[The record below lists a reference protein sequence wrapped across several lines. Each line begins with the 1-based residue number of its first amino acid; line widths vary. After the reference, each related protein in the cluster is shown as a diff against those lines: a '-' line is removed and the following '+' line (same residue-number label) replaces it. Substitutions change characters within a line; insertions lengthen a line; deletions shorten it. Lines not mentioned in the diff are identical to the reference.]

1 MQKIQEAFTFDD
13 VLIVPSLSSIKPNNA
28 DVSTKITKKL
38 KLNLPL
44 ISSAMDT
51 VTESALAIKMA
62 QSGGI
67 GIIHK
72 NLTPQDQANE
82 VKKVKKFESG
92 MVINPLTIN
101 PENTLE
107 DALKL
112 KDLNNISGIPVVKKN
127 TGCLIGILTNR
138 DIRFAKN
145 LKQPVSS
152 LMTKENLITVKE
164 NIKTSEAKK
173 LLHSHRIEKLLVVDN
188 NFRCVGLITV
198 KDIEKAEKFPRASK
212 DSFGRLMTGAA
223 IGVGDKEGIKRVKA
237 LNASEVDLVV
247 IDTAHGHSKE
257 VIETLKK
264 IKNIYP
270 KLPVIVG
277 NIATSKA
284 ADDLINAGADALK
297 VGIGPGSICT
307 TRIIA
312 GVGVPQLFAISE
324 VYKISK
330 RKKIPIIADGGIK
343 YSGDI
348 AKAIAVGADAVM
360 IGSLF
365 AGTDEAPGEVFLSE
379 GRSYKSYRGMG
390 SIGAMGQ
397 GSADRYFQEE
407 IQDTKKLVPEGVE
420 GRVPYKGPVKNVID
434 QLIGGLKAA
443 MGYTGNKN
451 IKDMQKNTKLV
462 KITSAGLNESH
473 VHSISITRESPNYQT
488 NK

>member
-13 VLIVPSLSSIKPNNA
+13 VLIVPALSGVKPNKA
-28 DVSTKITKKL
+28 DVSTRVTEKL

-72 NLTPQDQANE
+72 NLTSDEQANE

-92 MVINPLTIN
+92 MVINPLTIY

-107 DALKL
+107 DALTIKN
-112 KDLNNISGIPVVKKN
+112 LNNISGIPVVEKN

-152 LMTKENLITVKE
+152 LMTKDNLITVKE

-173 LLHSHRIEKLLVVDN
+173 LLHSHRIEKLVVVDN
-188 NFRCVGLITV
+188 NYRCIGLITV
-198 KDIEKAEKFPRASK
+198 KDIEKAEKFPGASK
-212 DSFGRLMTGAA
+212 DSFGRLMAGAA
-223 IGVGDKEGIKRVKA
+223 VGVGDEEGIKRVQA
-237 LNASEVDLVV
+237 LYESEVDLVV
-247 IDTAHGHSKE
+247 IDTAHGHSKN

-264 IKNIYP
+264 IKKKYP

-277 NIATSKA
+277 NIATSEA
-284 ADDLINAGADALK
+284 AEDLINAGADALK

-324 VYKISK
+324 VYKITK
-330 RKKIPIIADGGIK
+330 KKKIPIIADGGIK

-420 GRVPYKGPVKNVID
+420 GRVPYKGSVNNVID
-434 QLIGGLKAA
+434 QLIGGLRAA

-451 IKDMQKNTKLV
+451 IKEMQNNTKLV